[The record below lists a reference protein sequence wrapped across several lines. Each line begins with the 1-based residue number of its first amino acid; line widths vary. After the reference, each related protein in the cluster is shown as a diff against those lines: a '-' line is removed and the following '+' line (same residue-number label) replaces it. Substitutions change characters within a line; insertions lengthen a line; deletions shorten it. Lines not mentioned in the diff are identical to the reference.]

1 MAMENSSP
9 TGTIGDNQTL
19 LEKRPWVKFYDEGVP
34 QDISPSNKTVSDLL
48 AESAKNYPDVVAID
62 FYDHKITYQE
72 LDEEVNR
79 FAAGLQFF
87 KVEKGD
93 RVALIMPNCA
103 QFVIAYYAT
112 VRVGAIVVACNP
124 LYVERELEHQLN
136 SSGAVVAVT
145 LTKFFPLVK
154 TVQPKTAVRRII
166 VGNVKDYFPLK
177 LRMLF
182 TLFKEKKEGHRVDI
196 SGEGISQ
203 WERFIDKNK
212 GATAPQVSIEPDDIA
227 AFQYTGGTT
236 GTPKGAMLTHRNLTT
251 NVQQAISWVG
261 KREMGRD
268 KVIAAI
274 PFFHVYG
281 VTVGLNFAI
290 ATASTLIILP
300 KFDPL
305 EVLKIITE
313 KKPTLFPGVPAMYIA
328 LLGHAKLAEFDLS
341 SIEACLSGASSLPV
355 EVQDKFEKLT
365 GAKLVEGY
373 GMTESSPIAM
383 VNPMYGTRKAGS
395 VGVPVPGIDAR
406 IVDVDTGTNILGI
419 GEQGEII
426 YTGPTVMKGYYAKDE
441 ETAQTVRNGWLHTG
455 DIGYMDSDGFF
466 FIMDRKKDM
475 ILSNGFNVYPREV
488 EEILFTHPK
497 VKDVVVIGAP
507 NKRGDTT
514 VKAFIVLKDGETAT
528 EDEIREFSKENMV
541 AYKAPR
547 NIEFREALPKTLI
560 GKTLRRV
567 LVDEEEKKLKEGK

>member
-1 MAMENSSP
+1 MENSTLSP
-9 TGTIGDNQTL
+9 KISIDQAL
-19 LEKRPWVKFYDEGVP
+19 LEKRPWIKFYDKDVP
-34 QDISPSNKTVSDLL
+34 YDIAPSDKSVSQLL
-48 AESAKNYPDVVAID
+48 TESAQNFPDVVAID
-62 FYDHKITYQE
+62 FYGHKLTYKE
-72 LDEEVNR
+72 LDEEVNC

-87 KVEKGD
+87 KVGKGD
-93 RVALIMPNCA
+93 RVALIMPNSP

-112 VRVGAIVVACNP
+112 MRIGATVVACNP

-136 SSGAVVAVT
+136 NSGAVVAVT

-154 TVQPKTAVRRII
+154 AVQPKTAVRRII

-177 LRMLF
+177 LKVAF

-212 GATAPQVSIEPDDIA
+212 GASNPQVSIEPDDVA

-251 NVQQAISWVG
+251 NVQMAIGWLG
-261 KREMGRD
+261 KRQKGTD
-268 KVIAAI
+268 KILAAI

-281 VTVGLNFAI
+281 VTVAMNFAI
-290 ATASTLIILP
+290 ATAATLIILP

-305 EVLKIITE
+305 EVLKVITE

-328 LLGHAKLAEFDLS
+328 LLSHPKLAEFNLT
-341 SIEACLSGASSLPV
+341 SIQACLSGASALPV

-383 VNPMYGTRKAGS
+383 TNPMYGTRKAGS

-406 IVDVDTGTNILGI
+406 IVDVETGDKVLEV
-419 GEQGEII
+419 GEQGEIV
-426 YTGPTVMKGYYAKDE
+426 YSGPTIMKGYYDKPD
-441 ETAQTVRNGWLHTG
+441 ETAQTIRDGWLHTG
-455 DIGYMDSDGFF
+455 DVGYMDKDGFF

-488 EEILFTHPK
+488 EEILFAHPK

-528 EDEIREFSKENMV
+528 EDEIRDFAKEQMV

-547 NIEFREALPKTLI
+547 LIEFRESLPKTLI
-560 GKTLRRV
+560 GKTLRRA